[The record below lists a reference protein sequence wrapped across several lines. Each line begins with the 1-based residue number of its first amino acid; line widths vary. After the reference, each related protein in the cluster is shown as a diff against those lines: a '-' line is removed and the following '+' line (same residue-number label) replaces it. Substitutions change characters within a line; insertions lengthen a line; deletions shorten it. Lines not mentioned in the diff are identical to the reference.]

1 MKCCKRGKAPLEK
14 WLRKQMN
21 EYNSTSVQ
29 QKKTQ
34 NFQAHT
40 KYTTMRWELSIQE
53 RVDSIS

>member
-1 MKCCKRGKAPLEK
+1 MKCCKWGKAPLEK

-29 QKKTQ
+29 QKKQ

-40 KYTTMRWELSIQE
+40 KYTTTRWELSIQE

>member
-29 QKKTQ
+29 QKPPDFDLTAPVPAALWKTEDI
-34 NFQAHT
+34 T
-40 KYTTMRWELSIQE
+40 PMCMC
-53 RVDSIS
+53 

>member
-1 MKCCKRGKAPLEK
+1 MKCCKRGKAPLEN

-29 QKKTQ
+29 QQKKQ

-40 KYTTMRWELSIQE
+40 KYNTTR
-53 RVDSIS
+53 